1 MSIAI
6 VYNEPEPVVL
16 ARHWLMR
23 SQAADSPPVL
33 EDRAEAGVVTQVEEI
48 RATLVELGMRPK
60 LCGVR
65 RGVDLAEF
73 LVRERPNAIFNCCES
88 VGGSAALEMSV
99 AALFDLF
106 GIAYTGSPALTLG
119 IALDKSLAKALF
131 QSAGVPTPAAVAIRT
146 MDELERTATPA
157 FPLIVKP
164 LAEDASIG
172 IETASVVLD
181 RAALTERVRFV
192 CSAFPQ
198 GALVEEFID
207 GRELNVSLLANSA
220 GVLEPLPVSEVL
232 FEGLDAGTPA
242 IVSYHAKWTVDSP
255 AYLGTPVRCP
265 AALTQPLSD
274 RVCGAALAAAAA
286 VNVRDYGRVDLRVR
300 SSDEAVFVLEVN
312 PNPDLS
318 ADAGFMRAARAG
330 GRTYPG
336 TIEQILSC
344 ALNRAR
350 SRGIAA
356 DVS

>member
-6 VYNEPEPVVL
+6 VYNEPEPVVVG
-16 ARHWLMR
+16 RHWLMR
-23 SQAADSPPVL
+23 WQAPDSPPVL
-33 EDRAEAGVVTQVEEI
+33 EDRAEAGVVAQVEEI

-73 LVRERPNAIFNCCES
+73 LVRERPDAIFNCCES
-88 VGGSAALEMSV
+88 VRGRAALEMSV

-131 QSAGVPTPAAVAIRT
+131 QAAGVSTPAAVAIRT
-146 MDELERTATPA
+146 LDELERTATPA

-172 IETASVVLD
+172 IEAASVVLD
-181 RAALTERVRFV
+181 RTALTERVRFV

-207 GRELNVSLLANSA
+207 GRELNVSLLADSA

-232 FEGLDAGTPA
+232 FDGLGPGTPA

-265 AALTQPLSD
+265 AALTQPLAD
-274 RVCGAALAAAAA
+274 QVCGAALAAAAA
-286 VNVRDYGRVDLRVR
+286 VNLRDYGRVDLRVR
-300 SSDEAVFVLEVN
+300 SRDEAVFVLEVN

-356 DVS
+356 DMS